1 MRSLLLAATAIPAGA
16 PPSRYWLESLSW
28 AVPGPSITRW
38 LLVAD
43 LLVLLSIAARFRQGP
58 TGIVLAV
65 GLGFFALNVI
75 SMILTDF
82 FLGLAVFHGVTGLAG
97 LLTAGPA
104 RWAGG
109 TLLAITLVLGA
120 LT

>member
-1 MRSLLLAATAIPAGA
+1 MEAPRS
-16 PPSRYWLESLSW
+16 
-28 AVPGPSITRW
+28 
-38 LLVAD
+38 
-43 LLVLLSIAARFRQGP
+43 
-58 TGIVLAV
+58 
-65 GLGFFALNVI
+65 
-75 SMILTDF
+75 ILTDF